1 MALGPHHVQPAGGG
15 GRDRRGGA
23 KHDAVLPSAVIT
35 SATQLLKAHQSSGIN
50 LLYRLLRM

>member
-23 KHDAVLPSAVIT
+23 EHDVLPSAVIT
-35 SATQLLKAHQSSGIN
+35 SATQLLKAHQSSE
-50 LLYRLLRM
+50 

>member
-50 LLYRLLRM
+50 LL